1 MKKHLLAY
9 ILVLFFAS
17 CEKDISTD
25 KLENLD
31 DQEWFK
37 NLKSPCD
44 ENTVCKLRI
53 NKALYDSDT
62 VFYSTYV
69 GALCDQ
75 YFTVSLLNVNG
86 DTIKSYSGPD
96 KLETF
101 NNEVGFIETIYRCED
116 N

>member
-9 ILVLFFAS
+9 LLVLLFAS
-17 CEKDISTD
+17 CEKDTSTD
-25 KLENLD
+25 KFENLD
-31 DQEWFK
+31 DKEWFK

-44 ENTVCKLRI
+44 ENTFCKLRI
-53 NKALYDSDT
+53 NKALFDSDT
-62 VFYSTYV
+62 VYYSSYV
-69 GALCDQ
+69 GALCDM
-75 YFTVSLLNVNG
+75 YFTVSLLNING

-101 NNEVGFIETIYRCED
+101 NNEVVFIETIYRCED